1 MSVRHAKNVTHCGVS
16 DRADDGDDDDGH
28 GMDNAAA
35 APNPRTD
42 CSAFSFESRKP
53 HATRSP
59 PPVASN
65 TSCVPAEA
73 DVPTIVYEGLHP
85 SALPVH
91 MSECALVDG
100 CPLQAMSIAMRPL
113 LTMWRPVRCSREK
126 RSTAEW
132 LVHVLGKAAPHSY
145 ATASSA
151 GLQLRN
157 TPTFSFD
164 LAIDNKDFVYG
175 NQRRDYADY

>member
-1 MSVRHAKNVTHCGVS
+1 
-16 DRADDGDDDDGH
+16 
-28 GMDNAAA
+28 
-35 APNPRTD
+35 
-42 CSAFSFESRKP
+42 
-53 HATRSP
+53 
-59 PPVASN
+59 
-65 TSCVPAEA
+65 
-73 DVPTIVYEGLHP
+73 
-85 SALPVH
+85 

-157 TPTFSFD
+157 TRSPIQELCQPDRTISQQDRNALLARSEPNRPTFSFD